1 MEKQFAHIVCD
12 PDKCAGCG
20 DCELACSIIK
30 HGAFNPSLSRI
41 RTVRIE
47 PIVMLAV
54 GCQNCADAPCVLS
67 CPRNAL
73 TQDAEKGIILVD
85 EELCDGCGWCIEAC
99 DFGAILLN
107 AKSKR
112 VEICDL
118 CPDYDEPQCVVYCEK
133 DALSLTAPE
142 VIAQRTRRAV
152 VSKLLQELV
161 EESS

>member
-12 PDKCAGCG
+12 PVKCAGCG
-20 DCELACSIIK
+20 DCELACSIVK
-30 HGAFNPSLSRI
+30 HQVFDPALSRI

-47 PIVMLAV
+47 PIVMMSV
-54 GCQNCADAPCVLS
+54 TCQNCADAPCVVS

-73 TQDAEKGIILVD
+73 TQDPEKGTILVD

-107 AKSKR
+107 PSMKR

-118 CPDYDEPQCVVYCEK
+118 CADFDEPQCVVYCEK
-133 DALSLTAPE
+133 DALSLSTPE
-142 VIAQRTRRAV
+142 VVAQQTRREV
-152 VSKLLQELV
+152 VGRLLQELV
-161 EESS
+161 ETS